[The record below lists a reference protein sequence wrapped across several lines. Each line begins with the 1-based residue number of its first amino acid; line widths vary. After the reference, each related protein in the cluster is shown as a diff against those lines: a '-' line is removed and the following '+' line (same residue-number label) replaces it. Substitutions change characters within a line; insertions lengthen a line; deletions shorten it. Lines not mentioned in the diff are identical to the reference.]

1 MTFYQELQLNQA
13 GSKDLLKKSE
23 TAKEKIYH
31 LFVYMAKVA
40 VTMAFCFLFV
50 TIFSILLGN
59 ENSIVGVVVLLCLM
73 VFRNADLG
81 IHTGQST
88 ILLALFFAVM
98 TVCPHLANQLSPV
111 PGMLLNIAALA
122 VLILFGCH
130 NPFMFNQSTLVLG
143 YLLLYGYD
151 VTGKSYEMRLV
162 GMAAGAVLTCLVF
175 YRNHRNRVYKRK
187 IQDVLQEFALSS
199 SRTKWQLCQ
208 ILCVPAVLCIAELFK
223 MPRAMWAGIAAMS
236 AILPFMEDMQ
246 YRVKKR
252 IVGNIAGVLCF
263 TALYFLLPSS
273 IYAYIGI
280 LGGIGVGFSAKYGWQ
295 AVFNTFGALAIA
307 AESYGLKGSQSQGDS
322 ECIWCCVCSGILCYV
337 LLGYVKKTDVSKKS
351 NRLLRKHVVLVWYA
365 KGLRKKWINVFEIR
379 NEIEMLFI
387 SKFLFSFQI
396 ILIKWYSK
404 SKQTLEKIVI
414 VLPKKEK

>member
-111 PGMLLNIAALA
+111 SGMLLNIAALA

-151 VTGKSYEMRLV
+151 VTGKSYEMR
-162 GMAAGAVLTCLVF
+162 
-175 YRNHRNRVYKRK
+175 RV
-187 IQDVLQEFALSS
+187 
-199 SRTKWQLCQ
+199 
-208 ILCVPAVLCIAELFK
+208 
-223 MPRAMWAGIAAMS
+223 
-236 AILPFMEDMQ
+236 
-246 YRVKKR
+246 
-252 IVGNIAGVLCF
+252 
-263 TALYFLLPSS
+263 
-273 IYAYIGI
+273 
-280 LGGIGVGFSAKYGWQ
+280 
-295 AVFNTFGALAIA
+295 
-307 AESYGLKGSQSQGDS
+307 
-322 ECIWCCVCSGILCYV
+322 
-337 LLGYVKKTDVSKKS
+337 
-351 NRLLRKHVVLVWYA
+351 
-365 KGLRKKWINVFEIR
+365 
-379 NEIEMLFI
+379 
-387 SKFLFSFQI
+387 
-396 ILIKWYSK
+396 
-404 SKQTLEKIVI
+404 
-414 VLPKKEK
+414 

>member
-88 ILLALFFAVM
+88 MLLALFFAVM

-187 IQDVLQEFALSS
+187 IQDVLQEFDLSS

-223 MPRAMWAGIAAMS
+223 MPRAM
-236 AILPFMEDMQ
+236 
-246 YRVKKR
+246 
-252 IVGNIAGVLCF
+252 
-263 TALYFLLPSS
+263 
-273 IYAYIGI
+273 
-280 LGGIGVGFSAKYGWQ
+280 
-295 AVFNTFGALAIA
+295 
-307 AESYGLKGSQSQGDS
+307 
-322 ECIWCCVCSGILCYV
+322 
-337 LLGYVKKTDVSKKS
+337 
-351 NRLLRKHVVLVWYA
+351 
-365 KGLRKKWINVFEIR
+365 
-379 NEIEMLFI
+379 
-387 SKFLFSFQI
+387 
-396 ILIKWYSK
+396 
-404 SKQTLEKIVI
+404 
-414 VLPKKEK
+414 